1 MRARC
6 IDAVGVTFSKQK
18 PRSGRTQINYSHSL
32 EAGEGSRPSGR
43 GEVGSDVTSPPE
55 RKRRARH
62 PSLDCSVETCGIG
75 GAKRDTT
82 LVGWGRNVLDR
93 EVGRSRRGRAFQRFL
108 SGIKR
113 CRYSEKNVYFL
124 TLTSSPECGY
134 EFLRRDWIVLLKI
147 CREFFGQFGYCM
159 IKTREGN
166 GVVHMLFHSECC
178 DSFRLDALHAF
189 FSANW
194 VEIHRAKVVWIR
206 KTYGDTRLAG
216 HLTQYLASQES
227 GTRMSWSWGWV
238 HSGFVADWERV
249 KYLHGDIKKAIKI
262 WDWYLQND
270 SIWLKCRL
278 DKLDKVTL

>member
-18 PRSGRTQINYSHSL
+18 PRCGRTQINYSHSL

-134 EFLRRDWIVLLKI
+134 EFLKRDWIVLLKI

-159 IKTREGN
+159 IKTREVMASSICFSILN
-166 GVVHMLFHSECC
+166 VVILSVWTLFMP
-178 DSFRLDALHAF
+178 SFRRIGLKYIGRRSCGYARRM
-189 FSANW
+189 
-194 VEIHRAKVVWIR
+194 EIH
-206 KTYGDTRLAG
+206 
-216 HLTQYLASQES
+216 
-227 GTRMSWSWGWV
+227 
-238 HSGFVADWERV
+238 DWRV
-249 KYLHGDIKKAIKI
+249 I
-262 WDWYLQND
+262 
-270 SIWLKCRL
+270 
-278 DKLDKVTL
+278 